1 MGLSGTSSSSLN
13 SGLWNC
19 VYFHPLRPQDSQ
31 WLNRKREIEYSV
43 LCFFSCFR
51 DDGRRIPDL
60 DHGISHS
67 YLPGFTVEL
76 TAVLFLD

>member
-1 MGLSGTSSSSLN
+1 MKLST
-13 SGLWNC
+13 
-19 VYFHPLRPQDSQ
+19 VFYVF
-31 WLNRKREIEYSV
+31 V
-43 LCFFSCFR
+43 SCFR
-51 DDGRRIPDL
+51 DELRTWDL